1 MGGGRCGKEYRGGGP
16 AGGIGADIDADI
28 AAGIAVCCR
37 QCWWDSD
44 AAGEWGAGAVG
55 AAGQR
60 TG

>member
-16 AGGIGADIDADI
+16 AAGIGADI

-44 AAGEWGAGAVG
+44 AAEWGAGAVG
-55 AAGQR
+55 AAGQG